1 MAESEN
7 VHLAVDLS
15 FYHTDF
21 VWQRAGWRGYDRYL
35 DPGFYEDIA
44 RLAQRGVID
53 LLFFGEAGE
62 TPENYGGN
70 HHAAVEWGVRWP
82 KHDML
87 PMVPLMS
94 RVAPNVGFGLTM
106 STTYHHPF
114 HVARVFSSLD
124 HITGG
129 RMAWNSVTSG
139 YKNEAANWGHDPI
152 LPKDVRYR
160 RAFEHM
166 EVVDKLWSSV
176 EPDVLVHDVETGR
189 FADPAKVHLV
199 HHHGE
204 FFDVRGPLP
213 VLPSP
218 QGRPMVVQAGMSG
231 PGMELAATY
240 ADLQFV
246 IRRDLEGMK
255 QHRAILDAALAKQ
268 GRSPRELACLFSV
281 RPRIEESKGAADERD
296 RRWMESVPP
305 NAGMIELSNVLGV
318 DFSTLDGRMPLG
330 EVTEAVRAQ
339 QGHFGFFEDAVR
351 AEGPDM
357 TVEEF
362 GRRYILNQA
371 MTITGSVTE
380 IVDEL
385 EKVHYETGANGGF
398 ILEGCADAPGEMRDF
413 VEQIVPELQR
423 RGLSK
428 KEYAGPTLRENMNG

>member
-1 MAESEN
+1 MSESETI
-7 VHLAVDLS
+7 HLAVDLS

-21 VWQRAGWRGYDRYL
+21 VWQRAGWRGYPRYM
-35 DPGFYEDIA
+35 DPAFYEDIA
-44 RLAQRGVID
+44 RLAQRGVLD
-53 LLFFGEAGE
+53 LLFFGEAAE
-62 TPENYGGN
+62 TPENYGGD
-70 HHAAVEWGVRWP
+70 HRAAVEWGVRWP

-87 PMVPLMS
+87 PMIPLMS
-94 RVAPNVGFGLTM
+94 RVAPNVGFGVTM

-114 HVARVFSSLD
+114 HVARLFSSMD
-124 HITGG
+124 WVTGG

-139 YKNEAANWGHDPI
+139 YKNEAANWGFDPI
-152 LPKDVRYR
+152 QSKDLRYR
-160 RAFEHM
+160 RAAEHM

-176 EPDVLVHDVETGR
+176 EPDVAVLDTETGR
-189 FADPAKVHLV
+189 FADPDKVHLI

-218 QGRPMVVQAGMSG
+218 QGRPMVVQAGMSAA
-231 PGMELAATY
+231 GMDLAGRF

-246 IRRDLEGMK
+246 IRRDLEGMQ
-255 QHRAILDAALAKQ
+255 QHRRILDEALARH

-281 RPRIEESKGAADERD
+281 RTRIEETKGDADERD

-305 NAGMIELSNVLGV
+305 NAGLIELSNVLGV

-362 GRRYILNQA
+362 GRKYILNQA

-385 EKVHYETGANGGF
+385 ERIHYETGANGGF
-398 ILEGCADAPGEMRDF
+398 ILEGCGEAPGEMRDF
-413 VEQIVPELQR
+413 VEHIVPELQR

-428 KEYAGPTLRENMNG
+428 KEYAGATLRENMA